1 MVKSKLNKGAEY
13 LAMYPDIAKRWI
25 NECTMCHYQGY
36 KPEMP
41 DMIGDDSVQANI
53 KKLLMSYFQ
62 PMSITEIGLCEQ
74 CNRFYSKE

>member
-1 MVKSKLNKGAEY
+1 
-13 LAMYPDIAKRWI
+13 
-25 NECTMCHYQGY
+25 
-36 KPEMP
+36 MP